1 MVVSFLL
8 IGLSDSASYSTIC
21 FVVMKYVISKT
32 FDKEIWGGTKPQWR
46 YSRFLVMA
54 INEGLVGFEIWM
66 PGFFLGRKIWHVV
79 FFSLLDLN

>member
-21 FVVMKYVISKT
+21 FVVMKYVIRKT

-46 YSRFLVMA
+46 YPRFLVMA
-54 INEGLVGFEIWM
+54 IIEGLVGFEI
-66 PGFFLGRKIWHVV
+66 
-79 FFSLLDLN
+79 LDAGILFG